1 MFPSDQYR
9 LEQSESLNNTERKQ
23 KPAAGFKSPDSMQ
36 SFLTGQMTNHP
47 EEQTMFDLGERSTK
61 PQLLKVEKPKSKK
74 KVDFELSADEA
85 FLQAER

>member
-47 EEQTMFDLGERSTK
+47 EEQTMFDLGEKSTK
-61 PQLLKVEKPKSKK
+61 AMKVEKPKSKK